1 AAPRPAAPPPA
12 APSRAAPAPA
22 EKPQGSIA
30 GSVTIDDVRRQWARV
45 LEDIKRVKML
55 CHALLIEGTPLEVT
69 GSTLV
74 VGLRSGY
81 NFHLDNLHRAEN
93 REVIEGALSRVLS
106 HPLRFRAC
114 LHDAPAAGLD
124 PPASSPEHPAAGG
137 GPAPRPAAAKAS
149 LVERARELFAADIVE
164 EDDR

>member
-1 AAPRPAAPPPA
+1 M
-12 APSRAAPAPA
+12 
-22 EKPQGSIA
+22 
-30 GSVTIDDVRRQWARV
+30 

-69 GSTLV
+69 GTTLV

-106 HPLRFRAC
+106 QPLRFRAC
-114 LHDAPAAGLD
+114 LHDAPAA
-124 PPASSPEHPAAGG
+124 SPEHPAAGG
-137 GPAPRPAAAKAS
+137 DPAPRPDAARAS
-149 LVERARELFAADIVE
+149 LVDRARELFAADIVE